1 MTKKHAGYMVP
12 SEELAE
18 IPIGN
23 CEPTCLGSG
32 LNKNGKGTGQYP
44 RKLTDAEDNLKI
56 PIRNQLSTIFRT
68 LLIVMLLA
76 FIGFLIHVTV
86 TPYKS
91 YTEVELTK
99 VIELETPEN
108 EMTTVDDSENIF
120 VQISPFSVE
129 DEISDD
135 MVSTLY
141 KEAYGN
147 IPDHQSSRLKRQVE
161 AETIES
167 CRERH
172 EKCKLLLGELKKV
185 TKDVSHQMHEIRKLI
200 SQINSIHKQEVLT
213 MDSTN
218 ITALDF
224 VTCLKCEKLESQ
236 TTNVNSIPENSQ
248 NNNEPSSFSLITNST
263 SPPSNEPSTI
273 PGHKNAA
280 EYSNHSRL
288 NDKIQQAKVVQD
300 SNTVPENVQVHSAEN
315 DFFFTHSQSNRTSGS
330 KFQWPDKLT
339 IDPQVVNPGRSGLIV
354 PERISTTTEDNS
366 AVLPTSTAKND
377 NNPSLTTSNF
387 DRRMTLHELK
397 SNYEPNANVIPTAE
411 TTKTSQQVTY
421 TPNVSWMPYPLCVY
435 GSPNPPIQS
444 VRQTSSGAITFP
456 VSSASQVDQIHY
468 GQNVAITPA
477 VTAYGKTS
485 SFHFNSVQPVIQPL
499 QNPGFQYVP
508 VQYQPTSVPVLPQR
522 YGPTGSGVQYYPVAS
537 GAQQTTATGP
547 ARPFYCTYVP
557 TPSFQFP
564 TVPGVSEFQR
574 SVPET
579 AVPEIDLVSQVQFE
593 DERPRSRDHIAGCP
607 PNTQACSDLSKCIPK
622 SGWCDGSVDCID
634 ASDET
639 RCSCRDRVDR
649 ERLCDGYFDCPLGE
663 DELGCFGCDIHSF
676 SCDDAERRQ
685 RWGNCLPLVQRC
697 DGFPQCSNG
706 KDELHCNIITHF
718 IEERNMFAVGYTTG
732 YLHRNWK
739 GIWYPACTP
748 STIWANDACRAEIGD
763 DNYRDF
769 PYVEQI
775 KLRQN
780 YAGPYVVQLSSNEIQ
795 IAHNCSNKA
804 VFVRCPEIPCGTK
817 VSSQTVNPFFSLLHS
832 VQFPKSNP
840 SNQDFRSELEGQ
852 ELDDSKQQELVN
864 GSRIDPLENHSASS
878 PDRNATSVASDD
890 DIIVSE
896 SRVVGGH
903 PSEPQAWPSLAAVNR
918 DGSFHCG
925 GVILDEIWVL
935 TAAHCIDGFEGHY
948 YDIQAGMLRRF
959 SFSPMEQ
966 SRKVSHVVMYPTYD
980 RTVMKND
987 LALLRL
993 EAPLHFNRW
1002 VRPACLPEI
1011 TTAGAHWRTGPTP
1024 DATCVTA
1031 GWGSLV
1037 EHGPDPDHLREV
1049 ELPILRNCKYPADQ
1063 NEAEICAGLPSGGR
1077 DTCQGDSGGPLM
1089 CRNPNSPS
1097 QWYVAG
1103 IVSHGEGCARP
1114 NEPGAY
1120 TKVSRFVE
1128 WINRTR
1134 FQREIPKYKP
1144 LARCPG
1150 YYCHSGSRKC
1160 YSAKRRCDK
1169 IVDCMD
1175 AEDEFNCHMF
1185 PDFSIHRNTD
1195 SSDFDF
1201 VAATREDLSTQ
1212 TEINQEETVD
1222 AEMTTAA
1229 LTTEPSTTPQSVII
1243 STTTIEP
1250 STIQPIKQIV
1260 TEDDIPEQKVIDQD
1274 IIKQNVTQKNITEKN
1289 EEYITTT
1296 QLTDEIM
1303 TTVPAELITT
1313 TISPPTNRHHFSCR
1327 IVIQTINLIKRCD
1340 RIVDCQDGTDEDDCT
1355 CRDYLSR
1362 IYPTSICDGH
1372 IDCFDGTDEE
1382 NCDLCSPK
1390 EFHCKRSGECVPMDK
1405 KCDRIADCAFNE
1417 DELNCFALSNG
1428 KYVITDID
1436 GLPHH
1441 KREGI
1446 LTLYQDREW
1455 VPFCIDTITEKP
1467 AALAKQMCSYFGFGA
1482 CESFNETRMQNAPL
1496 EVKASTAMNLVPYE
1510 YSTPYILSMEEPQ
1523 CTVLYLRCLP
1533 TIHSISM
1540 TYRLKGIDG
1549 QEEDTYLWPWHAAV
1563 FADGRYQCSAVLL
1576 EPSWLL
1582 TSRYCAMDMDLQ
1594 QNYTTALM
1602 GVSRSYLQVDGP
1614 HQQRS
1619 IVDEIR
1625 SVKNSDAILMH
1636 LKQPVNMTRHVQ
1648 PMYLQKR
1655 THPAAESDT
1664 CVTVGVDKDEGTRSI
1679 FLRAVLNNCP
1689 ANRRCYE
1696 NANPIKCKNV
1706 TSMAWSGTVVCHGC
1720 SGWYPAAVYHVK
1732 EGPCSF
1738 ETKQSLSSIDYINTN
1753 LITGMQEIPQLNM
1766 SEPNCDG
1773 FRCLLGECIGWPKVC
1788 DGVPNCRD
1796 GADEDPKYCQE
1807 MRDHC
1812 ANGVDDTIG
1821 CHCTQTELRC
1831 ENGQCVPKSMF
1842 CDGKSDCAD
1851 GTDEP
1856 ETGCSCAAYLKLTA
1870 PKLICD
1876 GRRHC
1881 FDKSDENPQLC
1892 YCKDASFKCDGRG
1905 EECVSQDFVCDGDQ
1919 DCSSGED
1926 EKECQALRAV
1936 PSYSPGYGEV
1946 VQRSYGI
1953 WHSQCFPAGSVAE
1966 NEGIDLCTELGY
1978 EFAKNVTE
1986 SDASDSRNLPLV
1998 PVLDKF
2004 YMVRLNM
2011 KAWIIMRDD
2020 KALVSLHPP
2029 EQTCYRHYVTCA

>member
-1 MTKKHAGYMVP
+1 MTIT
-12 SEELAE
+12 S
-18 IPIGN
+18 
-23 CEPTCLGSG
+23 
-32 LNKNGKGTGQYP
+32 
-44 RKLTDAEDNLKI
+44 D
-56 PIRNQLSTIFRT
+56 
-68 LLIVMLLA
+68 
-76 FIGFLIHVTV
+76 
-86 TPYKS
+86 KS

-99 VIELETPEN
+99 VVELEYPEN
-108 EMTTVDDSENIF
+108 EMTTVDDSENNIF
-120 VQISPFSVE
+120 VQISPFSLEEEVP
-129 DEISDD
+129 DD
-135 MVSTLY
+135 ILRTLY

-161 AETIES
+161 TETIES

-172 EKCKLLLGELKKV
+172 EKCKFLLGELKKV

-213 MDSTN
+213 VDNTN

-224 VTCLKCEKLESQ
+224 VTCVKCEKLESQ
-236 TTNVNSIPENSQ
+236 TTRVNSFTENSQ
-248 NNNEPSSFSLITNST
+248 NNNETSSSVLITDST
-263 SPPSNEPSTI
+263 SPPSNDPSTI
-273 PGHKNAA
+273 PGHNDAA
-280 EYSNHSRL
+280 EYSDDSPV
-288 NDKIQQAKVVQD
+288 NDKTQQAKVFQN
-300 SNTVPENVQVHSAEN
+300 SITVPEDVKVHSAES
-315 DFFFTHSQSNRTSGS
+315 DFFFRHSQLNQTSGS
-330 KFQWPDKLT
+330 QFQWPDKLR
-339 IDPQVVNPGRSGLIV
+339 IDPEVVNPGTSGLIV
-354 PERISTTTEDNS
+354 HESVSTTTEDNS
-366 AVLPTSTAKND
+366 AALPTSTAKMD
-377 NNPSLTTSNF
+377 DNPSLTNSNV
-387 DRRMTLHELK
+387 DKRIRLHRPK
-397 SNYEPNANVIPTAE
+397 SNYEPNGNVIPTAE

-435 GSPNPPIQS
+435 GPPNPPPQS
-444 VRQTSSGAITFP
+444 
-456 VSSASQVDQIHY
+456 
-468 GQNVAITPA
+468 
-477 VTAYGKTS
+477 
-485 SFHFNSVQPVIQPL
+485 PVIQPI
-499 QNPGFQYVP
+499 QNPGFQFVP
-508 VQYQPTSVPVLPQR
+508 VQYQPTSVPVSPQR
-522 YGPTGSGVQYYPVAS
+522 YGPTGSGIQYFPVAS
-537 GAQQTTATGP
+537 GPQQTSATGP

-564 TVPGVSEFQR
+564 VVPGVSEFQR

-579 AVPEIDLVSQVQFE
+579 AAPEIDLVSQDKFE
-593 DERPRSRDHIAGCP
+593 DEEPRSREYTAGCP
-607 PNTQACSDLSKCIPK
+607 PNMKACSDLSKCIPK
-622 SGWCDGSVDCID
+622 SGWCDGLVDCTD

-663 DELGCFGCDIHSF
+663 DELGCFGCDFHSF

-685 RWGNCLPLVQRC
+685 RLGNCLPLAQRC
-697 DGFPQCSNG
+697 DGFPQCPNG
-706 KDELHCNIITHF
+706 KDELYCNIITHF

-739 GIWYPACTP
+739 GQWYPACTP
-748 STIWANDACRAEIGD
+748 STLWANDACRAEIGD

-769 PYVEQI
+769 PYVEKI
-775 KLRQN
+775 KLRQK
-780 YAGPYVVQLSSNEIQ
+780 YAGPYVVQLPSNEIQ
-795 IAHNCSNKA
+795 IAPNCSGKA
-804 VFVRCPEIPCGTK
+804 VFVRCPEIPCGTR
-817 VSSQTVNPFFSLLHS
+817 VSSQHINPIFSFSQS
-832 VQFPKSNP
+832 VPFSKPNP
-840 SNQDFRSELEGQ
+840 LIQDFRSKSGGEK
-852 ELDDSKQQELVN
+852 LDDSNQHELAD
-864 GSRIDPLENHSASS
+864 GSGVDSLENHSASS
-878 PDRNATSVASDD
+878 PGLNATSLTNDD

-903 PSEPQAWPSLAAVNR
+903 PSEPKAWPSLAAVNR

-935 TAAHCIDGFEGHY
+935 TAAHCIDGFEAHY
-948 YDIQAGMLRRF
+948 FDIQAGMLRRF
-959 SFSPMEQ
+959 SYSPMEQ

-1024 DATCVTA
+1024 DTTCVSA

-1049 ELPILRNCKYPADQ
+1049 ELPILPNCKYPADQ
-1063 NEAEICAGLPSGGR
+1063 NEAEICAGSPSGGR

-1134 FQREIPKYKP
+1134 FQRKMPKYKP

-1185 PDFSIHRNTD
+1185 PDFPIYWNTN
-1195 SSDFDF
+1195 SSRFDT
-1201 VAATREDLSTQ
+1201 VAATREDFSTQ
-1212 TEINQEETVD
+1212 TEISQEETVD
-1222 AEMTTAA
+1222 GEMTTLD
-1229 LTTEPSTTPQSVII
+1229 LTTEPSSTSQSVPR

-1250 STIQPIKQIV
+1250 TTIQPIKQIV
-1260 TEDDIPEQKVIDQD
+1260 TEDDIAEQNIIDQD
-1274 IIKQNVTQKNITEKN
+1274 IAKQNFTEMDITEQS

-1296 QLTDEIM
+1296 QQTDEIM
-1303 TTVPAELITT
+1303 TTVPAEAISTV
-1313 TISPPTNRHHFSCR
+1313 SPPTNRHHFSCR
-1327 IVIQTINLIKRCD
+1327 IVIQTIDLIKRCD
-1340 RIVDCQDGTDEDDCT
+1340 RIVDCQDGTDEVDCT

-1362 IYPTSICDGH
+1362 IYPASICDGH
-1372 IDCFDGTDEE
+1372 IDCFDSTDEE
-1382 NCDLCSPK
+1382 NCDICSPK
-1390 EFHCKRSGECVPMDK
+1390 EFHCKRSGECVPIEK
-1405 KCDRIADCAFNE
+1405 RCDQIADCAFNE
-1417 DELNCFALSNG
+1417 DELSCLALSNG

-1446 LTLYQDREW
+1446 LTSYQNGEW
-1455 VPFCIDTITEKP
+1455 VPFCIDTISEKP
-1467 AALAKQMCSYFGFGA
+1467 AILSKRMCSYFGFGA

-1496 EVKASTAMNLVPYE
+1496 GVKASTALNLLPYE
-1510 YSTPYILSMEEPQ
+1510 YSTPNTMSMEEPQ

-1533 TIHSISM
+1533 TIHSIPL
-1540 TYRLKGIDG
+1540 TYRLKGIND

-1563 FADGRYQCSAVLL
+1563 FIDGRYQCSAVLL

-1582 TSRYCAMDMDLQ
+1582 TSGYCAKDLDLQ
-1594 QNYTTALM
+1594 QNYTVALM
-1602 GVSRSYLQVDGP
+1602 GASRSYLQIDGP
-1614 HQQRS
+1614 HQQTS
-1619 IVDEIR
+1619 VVDEIK

-1655 THPAAESDT
+1655 THPASESDT
-1664 CVTVGVDKDEGTRSI
+1664 CATVGVDKDEKTRSI

-1689 ANRRCYE
+1689 VNRRCYE
-1696 NANPIKCKNV
+1696 NANPIKCENV
-1706 TSMAWSGTVVCHGC
+1706 TSMEWSGTVVCHGC
-1720 SGWYPAAVYHVK
+1720 SGWYPAAVYHVQA
-1732 EGPCSF
+1732 GPCSF
-1738 ETKQSLSSIDYINTN
+1738 QTKQSLSSIDYINTN
-1753 LITGMQEIPQLNM
+1753 LITGMQETPQSNM
-1766 SEPNCDG
+1766 SEPYCEG
-1773 FRCLLGECIGWPKVC
+1773 FRCPLGKCIEWPKVC
-1788 DGVPNCRD
+1788 DGVPNCRN

-1807 MRDHC
+1807 MRDRC
-1812 ANGVDDTIG
+1812 ANGIDDTIG
-1821 CHCTQTELRC
+1821 CHCAQTELRC
-1831 ENGQCVPKSMF
+1831 GNGQCIPKSMF

-1856 ETGCSCAAYLKLTA
+1856 ETGCNCAAYLKLTA
-1870 PKLICD
+1870 PNLICD

-1881 FDKSDENPQLC
+1881 FDKSDESPKLC
-1892 YCKDASFKCDGRG
+1892 YCKDASFKCDGRV

-1919 DCSSGED
+1919 DCSSGDD
-1926 EKECQALRAV
+1926 EKECQALQAL

-1946 VQRSYGI
+1946 IQRSYGI

-1966 NEGIDLCTELGY
+1966 NEGIDLCTEWGY
-1978 EFAKNVTE
+1978 KYVKNVTE
-1986 SDASDSRNLPLV
+1986 SDASDPRNSPLV

-2011 KAWIIMRDD
+2011 KAWVIMRDD

-2029 EQTCYRHYVTCA
+2029 DQTCYRHFVTCA